1 VTLWGPTASVLT
13 GAETAVAEAPRA
25 TGDPLVEPSMKAT
38 VLASSFA
45 ATLELVREGHLELNQ
60 HAAFAPLYVRKRQK
74 TEDGG
79 VAAETG
85 NG

>member
-1 VTLWGPTASVLT
+1 MKIVVSG
-13 GAETAVAEAPRA
+13 A
-25 TGDPLVEPSMKAT
+25 TGFLGSYLVE
-38 VLASSFA
+38 
-45 ATLELVREGHLELNQ
+45 ELVREGHLELNQ

-74 TEDGG
+74 TENGG